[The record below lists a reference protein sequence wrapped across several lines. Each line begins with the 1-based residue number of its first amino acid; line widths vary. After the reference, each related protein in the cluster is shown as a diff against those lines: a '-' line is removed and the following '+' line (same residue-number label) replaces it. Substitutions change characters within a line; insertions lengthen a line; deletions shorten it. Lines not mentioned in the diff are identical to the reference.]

1 MGLEDTSVPTPRM
14 CCPECRYVFN
24 RASEVG
30 LEEKKQPKP
39 EDVSLCIN
47 CAAILIYIDNNG
59 SLRSATP
66 AEIEELRNSPE
77 WDKIEKA
84 QTYIRQLSKPSIS
97 ELRKNIK
104 NDPPHQ
110 N

>member
-1 MGLEDTSVPTPRM
+1 VGYKDTSVPTTRM
-14 CCPECRYVFN
+14 CCPECRYVFD
-24 RASEVG
+24 RASESSM
-30 LEEKKQPKP
+30 EEKRQPKS
-39 EDVSLCIN
+39 EDVSICIN

-59 SLRSATP
+59 SLRAATP

-97 ELRKNIK
+97 ELRKKVK
-104 NDPPHQ
+104 NDPSHQ